1 MASYAP
7 RTLEKPPLVPLSPLV
22 EFDEAA
28 IATAVAL
35 ADRDGCCLV
44 FLVFQMAERGM
55 RGRGGR
61 GPRVNSGCGVNEI
74 PPRSHSYSG
83 VGGMRHLARHRSD
96 GLGAPGGVRRGA
108 GEIRRASARSA
119 FGTLFSVLSSDV
131 QSLERCA
138 ISRYLDL

>member
-1 MASYAP
+1 M
-7 RTLEKPPLVPLSPLV
+7 PLSPLV

-83 VGGMRHLARHRSD
+83 VGGMRHRSD

-131 QSLERCA
+131 QSLD
-138 ISRYLDL
+138 I

>member
-1 MASYAP
+1 M
-7 RTLEKPPLVPLSPLV
+7 
-22 EFDEAA
+22 
-28 IATAVAL
+28 
-35 ADRDGCCLV
+35 
-44 FLVFQMAERGM
+44 
-55 RGRGGR
+55 
-61 GPRVNSGCGVNEI
+61 NSGCGVNEI

-131 QSLERCA
+131 QSLERFA